1 MEFLD
6 EESRPSRFMFQSKAS
21 TKTEPETLKV
31 NKTLAVSCIII
42 SIILITISIFIFES
56 ETPKFIL
63 FWFSLSLIVGPFAPN
78 SITAGDIRVGQGQ
91 ILEPLNEED
100 ESDQIGDK
108 GRGFNRKQ
116 HQTFKKDDDLRD
128 VNVKSSEK
136 LKMNTNTTDVVYEE
150 KEWVDED
157 FEILKK
163 HILKHPVG
171 EPKRWELIT
180 EAFQGRHGLESVIK
194 MGKSL
199 SERKIGSGDSFS
211 QFLKQRKSL
220 DKRFVEESNGDF
232 ELIIDDK
239 KENSNWTSAED
250 VALLNALKAIPKD
263 VAMRWEKIAVA
274 VPVGKAIL
282 NWMWLIITP
291 ALFTFAHTGLTIS
304 LCGCDIMP
312 SGQGFAI

>member
-21 TKTEPETLKV
+21 TETEPENFKV

-42 SIILITISIFIFES
+42 SVILIITSIFVFES
-56 ETPKFIL
+56 ETLKFIV

-100 ESDQIGDK
+100 EADQTGDK
-108 GRGFNRKQ
+108 RRGFNRKQ
-116 HQTFKKDDDLRD
+116 HQTVKKNDDLRD
-128 VNVKSSEK
+128 VNAKSSEK
-136 LKMNTNTTDVVYEE
+136 LKMNTNNTTDVVYEE
-150 KEWVDED
+150 KEWVEED
-157 FEILKK
+157 FEMLKK
-163 HILKHPVG
+163 QILKHPVG

-199 SERKIGSGDSFS
+199 SERKVGNGDSFS
-211 QFLKQRKSL
+211 QFLKQRKPL
-220 DKRFVEESNGDF
+220 DKRLVEESNGDF
-232 ELIIDDK
+232 ELINDDK

-250 VALLNALKAIPKD
+250 VALLNALKAFPKD
-263 VAMRWEKIAVA
+263 VATRWEKIAVA
-274 VPVGKAIL
+274 VPG
-282 NWMWLIITP
+282 
-291 ALFTFAHTGLTIS
+291 GL
-304 LCGCDIMP
+304 
-312 SGQGFAI
+312 

>member
-21 TKTEPETLKV
+21 AKTEPENFKV
-31 NKTLAVSCIII
+31 NKTLSVSCIIV
-42 SIILITISIFIFES
+42 SIILIVTSIFVFES
-56 ETPKFIL
+56 ETLKFIV

-100 ESDQIGDK
+100 EADQIGDK
-108 GRGFNRKQ
+108 RRGRKQ
-116 HQTFKKDDDLRD
+116 HQTVKKNDDLRD
-128 VNVKSSEK
+128 VNAKSSEK
-136 LKMNTNTTDVVYEE
+136 LKMNTNNTTDVVYEE
-150 KEWVDED
+150 KEWVEED

-163 HILKHPVG
+163 QILKHPVG

-180 EAFQGRHGLESVIK
+180 EAFQGKHGLESVIK

-199 SERKIGSGDSFS
+199 SERKVGNGDSFS
-211 QFLKQRKSL
+211 QFLKQRKPL
-220 DKRFVEESNGDF
+220 DKRLVEESNGDF
-232 ELIIDDK
+232 ELINDDK

-250 VALLNALKAIPKD
+250 VALLNALKAFPKD

-274 VPVGKAIL
+274 VPGKSKAVCMKRAKEL
-282 NWMWLIITP
+282 KNDFRSSKT
-291 ALFTFAHTGLTIS
+291 
-304 LCGCDIMP
+304 
-312 SGQGFAI
+312 SGD